1 MLQHHVQDVCILLSN
16 RGKINAIDN
25 GQVLFS
31 YFFKNPTQ
39 IPPPDESHIKAVK
52 MYKKIENEIVA
63 TEQIYSIVENR
74 KTFHVFVPFV
84 PKGEYMG
91 VLYMKNTP
99 EFGFITTEI
108 ISSYNET
115 SIIFTALILFGL
127 LAMFFISS
135 YTVQERDE
143 TQKLLY
149 DERER
154 QLKEQLNFQ
163 KETLFAKRIYHTHH
177 KAEKVM
183 GFIKEDLVSLDENNI
198 EEIKYRVA
206 KYANFVSRVIY
217 DMKWYDPPIQT
228 IRNPFFK
235 TDLNELIQFIVE
247 NIFLR
252 ISTDYQQ
259 YQFEFDL
266 GKNLPLIHVNEFV
279 IWEIFEPLIQNS
291 IEHGGDEKITIQ
303 IKTQYFSEENK
314 SVVTVSDNGVG
325 IKPELLEKNE
335 QGIKKIFLENV
346 STKEENQKS
355 AGYGCYIAYEIA
367 TQRCGWEMDAKN
379 LKDGGCEFTIVIH
392 QG

>member
-1 MLQHHVQDVCILLSN
+1 
-16 RGKINAIDN
+16 
-25 GQVLFS
+25 
-31 YFFKNPTQ
+31 
-39 IPPPDESHIKAVK
+39 

-252 ISTDYQQ
+252 VSTDYQQ